1 MSNME
6 SFRNKVTG
14 TGKADPRDAL
24 IGLKG
29 GNTESENTESENSTA
44 DVGEDNSQGGNK
56 TFDYT
61 SIAASFATGETVK
74 VPKKLKGI
82 YLDEDVLHVYEEQQ
96 KKKERGWGSQLVSD
110 LLRAVFENEGL
121 IEKRK

>member
-6 SFRNKVTG
+6 SFRNKAAG
-14 TGKADPRDAL
+14 AGKVDPRDAL

-29 GNTESENTESENSTA
+29 GNSESENQAAATGEENT
-44 DVGEDNSQGGNK
+44 QGGNK
-56 TFDYT
+56 TLDYT
-61 SIAASFATGETVK
+61 NIAASFSTSEPEK
-74 VPKKLKGI
+74 VSKKLKGI
-82 YLDEDVLHVYEEQQ
+82 YIDEDVLHVYEQQQ